1 MANLPAWQALLLQRV
16 FRPGFAPKSNA
27 APDLHEP
34 GARGAAIL
42 GPPMCATPAHDA
54 FEQAKQL
61 FLDGLTAFETE
72 RFGAAERLFLS
83 SLALLPGRV
92 STLINLAATQL
103 KLLRPNEALAVAQ
116 QVLATEPDNA
126 DAWFHKATAL
136 GQLNRHREALAGYE
150 KVLQLGTLPAAEPW
164 FRHGQTLQA
173 LDRPE
178 LALAS
183 YDRAL
188 AADPGLAQAWSNR
201 GGILREMKRTE
212 EAAHAFEQA
221 IAHGADPELHRYYLA
236 SVSAQPVPATAPA
249 HYVET
254 LFDDYADEFDA
265 HLVGRLGYRAHSTLA
280 RHLAGLNHGRFRSA
294 LDLGCG
300 TGLCAPF
307 LKPMTDKLAGVD
319 LSSQM
324 MDKARALGLYDRLVH
339 ADIVD
344 YLRGTDE
351 RYDLITA
358 ADVFIYVGDLQ
369 PVFSALEK
377 AMAPNAIFCFSAE
390 CAASED
396 LDFELL
402 PSLRYAHSE
411 RYLRALAEQHVFD
424 VVQLIRA
431 PIREDQRDP
440 IQGMFV
446 YLRRADGGE
455 TRVMRQ

>member
-1 MANLPAWQALLLQRV
+1 
-16 FRPGFAPKSNA
+16 
-27 APDLHEP
+27 
-34 GARGAAIL
+34 
-42 GPPMCATPAHDA
+42 MCAAPAHDA
-54 FEQAKQL
+54 FDQAKEL
-61 FLDGLTAFETE
+61 FFDGLKAFETA
-72 RFGAAERLFLS
+72 RFDAAEQFFRS
-83 SLALLPGRV
+83 SLALLPGRI

-103 KLLRPNEALAVAQ
+103 KLSRPQEALVVAD
-116 QVLATEPDNA
+116 QVLAVEADNA
-126 DAWFHKATAL
+126 DAWLHKATAL
-136 GQLNRHREALAGYE
+136 AQLNRHREALAGYE

-178 LALAS
+178 QALAS

-254 LFDDYADEFDA
+254 LFDDYADEFDT
-265 HLVGRLGYRAHSTLA
+265 HLVGMLGYCAHSTLA
-280 RHLAGLNHGRFRSA
+280 RYLAALNRGRFRSA

-307 LKPMTDKLAGVD
+307 LKPMTERLAGVD

-339 ADIVD
+339 ADIVA

-351 RYDLITA
+351 RYDLVTA
-358 ADVFIYVGDLQ
+358 ADVFIYVGDLE
-369 PVFSALEK
+369 PVFAALER
-377 AMAPNAIFCFSAE
+377 AMAPDAIFCFSAE
-390 CAASED
+390 CAAGED
-396 LDFELL
+396 VAYELL

-411 RYLRALAEQHVFD
+411 RYLRALAMRHGFD
-424 VVQLIRA
+424 VVQLVRA
-431 PIREDQRDP
+431 PIREDQRES

-446 YLRRADGGE
+446 YLKRAEGGE

>member
-1 MANLPAWQALLLQRV
+1 MRTWW
-16 FRPGFAPKSNA
+16 
-27 APDLHEP
+27 
-34 GARGAAIL
+34 
-42 GPPMCATPAHDA
+42 
-54 FEQAKQL
+54 
-61 FLDGLTAFETE
+61 
-72 RFGAAERLFLS
+72 
-83 SLALLPGRV
+83 
-92 STLINLAATQL
+92 
-103 KLLRPNEALAVAQ
+103 AV
-116 QVLATEPDNA
+116 
-126 DAWFHKATAL
+126 
-136 GQLNRHREALAGYE
+136 
-150 KVLQLGTLPAAEPW
+150 
-164 FRHGQTLQA
+164 
-173 LDRPE
+173 
-178 LALAS
+178 
-183 YDRAL
+183 
-188 AADPGLAQAWSNR
+188 
-201 GGILREMKRTE
+201 
-212 EAAHAFEQA
+212 
-221 IAHGADPELHRYYLA
+221 
-236 SVSAQPVPATAPA
+236 
-249 HYVET
+249 
-254 LFDDYADEFDA
+254 
-265 HLVGRLGYRAHSTLA
+265 LGYRAHSTLA

-358 ADVFIYVGDLQ
+358 ADVFIYVGDLE

-446 YLRRADGGE
+446 YLSARRRRGNPTHATIAAVAGSSCPQRRLSAGDEEGPSNGFPAP
-455 TRVMRQ
+455 TPDLHLPLLARRRQDTGAGRYPLRRVGRLLTQ